1 MSVYPDLH
9 SIATY
14 YEMGG
19 FVMLPLIVVAVSLWY
34 ALIIRMIN
42 VRASRRAPRYLID
55 QAKKEKIHSH
65 SVAARAIVLA
75 TELAG
80 SVDSPRQL
88 KSLLFE
94 HFAVFKTEL
103 NQHKSLV
110 RSLVAVAPLLGLLG
124 TVDGMIE
131 TFASLGD
138 MALFTQSGGIAGG
151 ISRALFTTQMGL
163 AISIPGLLI
172 GRMIERRQQNIYREL
187 DQIRDLVCAR
197 KANS

>member
-1 MSVYPDLH
+1 MSVFPDLH
-9 SIATY
+9 TLATY

-19 FVMLPLIVVAVSLWY
+19 FVMLPLIVVAALLWY
-34 ALIIRMIN
+34 ALVYRMITIR
-42 VRASRRAPRYLID
+42 VSRREPRQLID
-55 QAKKEKIHSH
+55 QARKKKIHSH
-65 SVAARAIVLA
+65 SVSARATVLA
-75 TELAG
+75 IETAE
-80 SVDSPRQL
+80 SIDSIRRL
-88 KSLLFE
+88 KPLLNERFS
-94 HFAVFKTEL
+94 AFKTEM
-103 NQHKSLV
+103 NKHKALV

-172 GRMIERRQQNIYREL
+172 GRIIERRQQNINREL
-187 DQIRDLVCAR
+187 DQIRDLVCAM
-197 KANS
+197 KAR

>member
-1 MSVYPDLH
+1 MSVFPDLH
-9 SIATY
+9 TWTTY

-19 FVMLPLIVVAVSLWY
+19 FVMLPLIVVAALLWY
-34 ALIIRMIN
+34 ALIYRVITIR
-42 VRASRRAPRYLID
+42 VSRREPRRLID
-55 QAKKEKIHSH
+55 QARKKNIQSR
-65 SVAARAIVLA
+65 SVAARATVLA
-75 TELAG
+75 IEIAE
-80 SVDSPRQL
+80 SIDSTRRL
-88 KSLLFE
+88 KPLLNERFS
-94 HFAVFKTEL
+94 AFKTEM
-103 NQHKSLV
+103 NKHKALV

-172 GRMIERRQQNIYREL
+172 GRIIERRQQNINREL
-187 DQIRDLVCAR
+187 DQIRDLVCAM
-197 KANS
+197 KASG